1 MAATSL
7 MPPPPAGP
15 VPARISRR
23 TSAGRMTAS
32 RCAMKPPSENPSRST
47 CFKPLASRNAA
58 ASRAI
63 SATLS
68 GVTPPERPTPR
79 LSKMMTRRV
88 AAIPSRSAGSQAR
101 RDALSAAINAA
112 LPGLRAFCAE
122 EGQELYDAPWEHVQF
137 LCIGGV
143 AFHVSCRRSF
153 GYLYIAATWTE
164 ALNQRAA
171 A

>member
-1 MAATSL
+1 LKASELTFGLKLEHEAPL
-7 MPPPPAGP
+7 WWGRPGHLR
-15 VPARISRR
+15 VPLEVP
-23 TSAGRMTAS
+23 T
-32 RCAMKPPSENPSRST
+32 
-47 CFKPLASRNAA
+47 AA
-58 ASRAI
+58 ALGQAELGR
-63 SATLS
+63 
-68 GVTPPERPTPR
+68 
-79 LSKMMTRRV
+79 
-88 AAIPSRSAGSQAR
+88 GSQAQ
-101 RDALSAAINAA
+101 RDALTASINAA
-112 LPGLRAFCAE
+112 LPGLRSFCAE